1 MEEVDGIVIHT
12 LRSIGCDIDDEV
24 RSLQQ
29 FTTAMFVD
37 ATAQCLKMIKPGV
50 DVPHKL
56 PPSMS
61 ACFRVGSRLAAV
73 IKDVGFHGDA
83 GYQTFLYSSETD
95 MRRVFMFLI
104 EKLPKHSTG
113 VADEPLGSMA
123 LLRRRIAADVARRL
137 RAPWTP
143 HYCKVKD
150 ICWRG
155 QPPQWQREG
164 CSARHQF
171 HAVTVSAPEGLAD
184 LQRKVPK
191 ELRRYYATDLTYVS
205 HQPAHHCDIV
215 TSLLES
221 NAVRHSAEAE
231 WEAEW
236 GHTGLASRLTPQE
249 YKAQKR
255 KTRDE
260 KIGSYIEKNM
270 KQVETSSGEIQHLQ
284 QLVDGSGVQGSGN
297 SRMKGSR
304 FTHTEK
310 LQFAQDVDVAV
321 AQMKGGGAKVATE
334 EERESRQQGELQ
346 SLQSELAT
354 LSSRLDS
361 VQLQLRALTGKQQQ
375 MEETL
380 PAAEEGNREREE
392 AYMVKKRTIDLLP
405 EADNNI
411 AKLQEV
417 VDASHQRLTTL
428 NDQWERIR
436 GPLEEEYRSL
446 QMLGETQMSE
456 TDKKLEE
463 MKEMRMKMKQLAS
476 ESRSKG
482 ELCKQLVSEYEQM
495 TKDVNRSTY
504 TRRILEIVSNIKKQK
519 KEIDKV
525 LRDTRMVQKEINQL
539 SGKLDRTFTVTDEL
553 IFRDAKKD
561 EATRKAYKYLAA
573 LHENCSVLAKT
584 VEDTGVIMREI
595 RELEDQIEQESSK
608 KTLSNFERIT
618 ADYREMKKENA
629 ALIAKLKKLEAL

>member
-1 MEEVDGIVIHT
+1 
-12 LRSIGCDIDDEV
+12 
-24 RSLQQ
+24 
-29 FTTAMFVD
+29 MFVD

-73 IKDVGFHGDA
+73 IKEVGFHGDA

-104 EKLPKHSTG
+104 EKLPKHSVG

-123 LLRRRIAADVARRL
+123 LLRRRIAAEVARRL
-137 RAPWTP
+137 RSPWTP

-171 HAVTVSAPEGLAD
+171 HAVSISAPHGQAD
-184 LQRKVPK
+184 LQKKVPK
-191 ELRRYYATDLTYVS
+191 ELRRYYTTDLAHVS
-205 HQPAHHCDIV
+205 RQPQRHCDIA

-221 NAVRHSAEAE
+221 NAVRHTAEQE
-231 WEAEW
+231 WETEW
-236 GHTGLASRLTPQE
+236 SHAGLASRLTPQE

-255 KTRDE
+255 HKRDE
-260 KIGSYIEKNM
+260 KISNYIEKNM
-270 KQVETSSGEIQHLQ
+270 KEVETSGGEIQHLQ
-284 QLVDGSGVQGSGN
+284 QLVDGNGVRSSGN
-297 SRMKGSR
+297 ARLKGSR

-310 LQFAQDVDVAV
+310 LQFAQDVDVA
-321 AQMKGGGAKVATE
+321 ASQLTRDGAKITSK
-334 EERESRQQGELQ
+334 EERESQQQGELQ
-346 SLQSELAT
+346 SLQDELAT

-361 VQLQLRALTGKQQQ
+361 VQLQVRALSGKKQV
-375 MEETL
+375 MEERL
-380 PAAEEGNREREE
+380 PTVETQNKEKEETYR
-392 AYMVKKRTIDLLP
+392 VKKRTMDLLP
-405 EADNNI
+405 DADSNI
-411 AKLQEV
+411 AKLQAV
-417 VDASHQRLTTL
+417 VDASHQRLASL
-428 NDQWERIR
+428 NDQWEKIR
-436 GPLEEEYRSL
+436 GPLLEEYRSL
-446 QMLGETQMSE
+446 QALGQTHVSE
-456 TDKKLEE
+456 TDKKLEA
-463 MKEMRMKMKQLAS
+463 MKEMRVKMKELAS
-476 ESRSKG
+476 ESRGK
-482 ELCKQLVSEYEQM
+482 EVLCKQLMSEYEQM

-519 KEIDKV
+519 TEIDKV
-525 LRDTRMVQKEINQL
+525 LLDTRSVQKEINQL

-573 LHENCSVLAKT
+573 LHENCRLLTRT
-584 VEDTGVIMREI
+584 VEETGVIMREI

-608 KTLSNFERIT
+608 KTLSNFERIS

-629 ALIAKLKKLEAL
+629 SLIAKLKKLEAA